1 MNFEFSSARFLE
13 VIRMIEDYRLD
24 IRTVTM
30 GVSLIGCT
38 RSTMEATAQAV
49 YDRVTERAR
58 DLVPVCE
65 GIERELG
72 IPIVNKRV
80 SVSPVSLVAAGVEG
94 NPVEIAKALDRA
106 AGELGVNFV
115 GGYSALVE
123 KGATT
128 SDERLIRS
136 IPEALST
143 TGAVCGS
150 VNVATSRAGVNMD
163 AVGLMGRVVKEAAE
177 LTKDESS
184 IACAKLVVFANAVG
198 DNPFMAGAFHG
209 IEEPDTV
216 ISVGVSGPGVVN
228 NAIAPLAGASLN
240 EIAEEIK
247 KAAFKITRAGQLVG
261 TMAAERLGVPFG
273 IVDLSLA
280 PTAEVGDSVAH
291 VLESMGLGQVGT
303 HGTTAALALLNDAVK
318 KGGMMACSRVGGLS
332 GSFIPVSEDKGMI
345 DAVRE
350 GSITMDKLE
359 AMTSICSVGF
369 DMIAIPGDTSAELIA
384 GMIADEAAI
393 GVMNHKTT
401 AARLIPVPGTKPG
414 DEVNFGGLLGYA
426 PVIPVNAKGNDAFVH
441 RGGFIPAPVHGLRN

>member
-1 MNFEFSSARFLE
+1 MNFEFSSTRFLE

-30 GVSLIGCT
+30 GISLIGCT

-228 NAIAPLAGASLN
+228 SAIAPMAGASLN

-291 VLESMGLGQVGT
+291 VLESMGLDQVGT

-350 GSITMDKLE
+350 GSINMDKLE

-401 AARLIPVPGTKPG
+401 AARLIPEPGTKPG

-441 RGGFIPAPVHGLRN
+441 RGGFIPAPVHGFRN